1 MIEKVVETGRR
12 VQVWGCLAALLSVAA
27 LAGCGGGSGG
37 TTASKSEGNVLHV
50 AQTAEPTTLDP
61 AQVQDGPTIELM
73 MHVFDGLVQWNG
85 KNELVPAL
93 AEKWETG
100 DGGRTY
106 TFHLRKGVKFHN
118 GRELTADDFVYS
130 LTRSL
135 SPKIASPVAMV
146 YLNDIVGAKEYN
158 QGKATSV
165 GGLSAPDPATLKIRI
180 DVPKAYFLSKL
191 TYPTAYAVCK
201 EAVEKTGGK
210 IDETSMIGTGPF
222 KVAEYRRG
230 DRILLDPNPEYFE
243 GAPKLARVE
252 RRILLD
258 NGSRRDKF
266 EAGELDITDLSMATY
281 RADKD
286 NPELK
291 SQIHQFPRAS
301 VFYLALSQKAYAP
314 FKDKRVRQAFAM
326 AIDRQQIVDSVHEG
340 VPQIAH
346 GIVPVGVPGH
356 DPSFR
361 GFPFDPAKARTLLAQ
376 AGYPNGQ
383 GLPPL
388 TLSFRAS
395 VEDIKN
401 TATAVQEDLQ
411 QNLGVKVNL
420 DEVEWGTFLSRRNS
434 GAMPFYFLRWS
445 ADYLDPQDFLS
456 LMLHTG
462 SPENTL
468 GYSNPEFD
476 SLCDSADVMQ
486 DQEKRWATYR
496 KAEALVVDDAPWVP
510 IYFQRD
516 VELWNPK
523 LRGVED
529 SLMGHLPH
537 KRTYFE
543 P

>member
-1 MIEKVVETGRR
+1 MFETAVGARRRLGR
-12 VQVWGCLAALLSVAA
+12 WGCIAACASVAA
-27 LAGCGGGSGG
+27 LAGCGGGGATPPKTNGS
-37 TTASKSEGNVLHV
+37 VLHV

-73 MHVFDGLVQWNG
+73 MHVFDGLIQWNT

-93 AEKWETG
+93 AEKWETT

-118 GRELTADDFVYS
+118 GRALTAEDFVYS

-135 SPKIASPVAMV
+135 SSKVSSPVAMV
-146 YLNDIVGAKEYN
+146 YLNDIVGAREYN
-158 QGKATSV
+158 QGKAATV
-165 GGLSAPDPATLKIRI
+165 TGLSAPDSETLKIRI

-191 TYPTAYAVCK
+191 TYPTAYVVCK
-201 EAVEKTGGK
+201 EEVERTGGK
-210 IDETSMIGTGPF
+210 IDETSMVGTGAF

-230 DRILLDPNPEYFE
+230 DRIILDPNPDYYE
-243 GAPKLARVE
+243 GAPKLARIE

-266 EAGELDITDLSMATY
+266 EAGELDIADLSMATY
-281 RADKD
+281 RGDKE
-286 NPELK
+286 NAELK
-291 SQIHQFPRAS
+291 PLIHQFNRAA
-301 VFYLALSQKAYAP
+301 VFYLALNQKAYAP

-326 AIDRQQIVDSVHEG
+326 AVNRQQIVDSVHEG
-340 VPQIAH
+340 VPQVAH
-346 GIVPVGVPGH
+346 GIVPAGVPGY
-356 DPSFR
+356 
-361 GFPFDPAKARTLLAQ
+361 DPALRGLPYDPGKARALLAQ
-376 AGYPNGQ
+376 AGFPEGK
-383 GLPPL
+383 GLPAL

-411 QNLGVKVNL
+411 QNLGIKVNL
-420 DEVEWGTFLSRRNS
+420 DEVEWGTFLNRRNS

-456 LMLHTG
+456 MMLHTG
-462 SPENTL
+462 SPENSL

-476 SLCDSADVMQ
+476 RLCDSADVMQ
-486 DQEKRWATYR
+486 DATKRFATYR
-496 KAEALVVDDAPWVP
+496 KAETIAVDDAPWVP

-516 VELWNPK
+516 VELWNSR

>member
-1 MIEKVVETGRR
+1 MMETGVETGKRSGCWR
-12 VQVWGCLAALLSVAA
+12 YVAACLAIAV
-27 LAGCGGGSGG
+27 LAGCGGGGRA
-37 TTASKSEGNVLHV
+37 TTSPTEGSVLHV

-73 MHVFDGLVQWNG
+73 MHVFDGLVQWNV
-85 KNELVPAL
+85 KNELVPGL
-93 AEKWETG
+93 AEKWETS

-118 GRELTADDFVYS
+118 GRALTAEDFVYS

-135 SPKIASPVAMV
+135 SAKVSSPVAMV
-146 YLNDIVGAKEYN
+146 YLNDIVGAREFN
-158 QGKATSV
+158 QGKAATV
-165 GGLSAPDPATLKIRI
+165 AGLSAPDPETLKIRI

-201 EAVEKTGGK
+201 EEVERTGGK
-210 IDETSMIGTGPF
+210 IDETSMIGTGAF

-230 DRILLDPNPEYFE
+230 DRIILDPNPGYFE
-243 GAPKLARVE
+243 GAPKLARIE

-266 EAGELDITDLSMATY
+266 EAGELDIADLSMATY
-281 RADKD
+281 RGDKD

-291 SQIHQFPRAS
+291 PLLHQFNRAA
-301 VFYLALSQKAYAP
+301 VYYLALNQKAYPP
-314 FKDKRVRQAFAM
+314 FKDKRVRQAFAL
-326 AIDRQQIVDSVHEG
+326 AVNRQQIVDSVHEG
-340 VPQIAH
+340 VPQVAY
-346 GIVPVGVPGH
+346 GIVPAGVPGH
-356 DPSFR
+356 DPAFR
-361 GFPFDPAKARTLLAQ
+361 GLSYDPGKARALLAQ
-376 AGYPNGQ
+376 AGFPEGK
-383 GLPPL
+383 GLPAL
-388 TLSFRAS
+388 TLAFRAS

-411 QNLGVKVNL
+411 QNLGIKVNL
-420 DEVEWGTFLSRRNS
+420 DEVEWGTFLNRRNS
-434 GAMPFYFLRWS
+434 GAMQFYFLRWS

-456 LMLHTG
+456 MMLRTG
-462 SPENTL
+462 SPENSV

-476 SLCDSADVMQ
+476 RLCDSADVMQ
-486 DQEKRWATYR
+486 DSAKRLATYR
-496 KAEALVVDDAPWVP
+496 KAEAIAVDDAPWIP

-523 LRGVED
+523 VRGVED